1 MTSDFPFLPILDVE
15 FTRRSVD
22 KLEEALKKKDQDLAE
37 AQKEAS
43 SKTKLAEEKLAS
55 VGTLEQENSRLKT
68 ALETAN
74 RESSRL
80 KKEKMALHDKA
91 GELAGKVKDLEAYL
105 GGLAKKLFVMLEGN
119 YSAPTVLQ
127 FAKPA

>member
-22 KLEEALKKKDQDLAE
+22 ELEEALKKKDQDLAE

-55 VGTLEQENSRLKT
+55 VGTLEQDEQLLGESTEISLQIVYLPRQLTRLVVQNH
-68 ALETAN
+68 LVVLRSELLN
-74 RESSRL
+74 RRTP
-80 KKEKMALHDKA
+80 D
-91 GELAGKVKDLEAYL
+91 
-105 GGLAKKLFVMLEGN
+105 
-119 YSAPTVLQ
+119 
-127 FAKPA
+127 